1 MVLFCHLLPKW
12 PPNRGRASFASQF
25 QFSRCFSETVRR
37 PPGEVRRRL
46 QHGERPP
53 SAALPP
59 DVMPRVS
66 WQANRS
72 QDLVSAL
79 YAPRSTLYAPCPMR
93 TVVIAPDKFKG
104 SLTAEEAAEA
114 MARGVRAVWPD
125 ARIIKAPMADGGEG
139 TLRALVR
146 ATGGRVFHR
155 RVMGPL
161 GEPVRAAFG
170 VLGDGKTA
178 VIEMAEASGF
188 KLVPAARRNPL
199 LTTTYGT
206 GELILSAMRRGCR
219 RLIVGIGG
227 SATNDGGA
235 GMAQALGARLLDAR
249 GRELPRGVGGGVL
262 NRVASIEFPKSE
274 IRNPK
279 SEILVAGD
287 VRNPLVGPRGA
298 SAVFGPQK
306 GATPAMVKRL
316 DANLRHWARRIA
328 ECGLRNAEYRK
339 LATFPGGG
347 AAGGLGAGLKAFF
360 GARFRPGVEI
370 VIEHARLAEKLRG
383 ADLVI
388 TGEGRLDRSTLDGKA
403 PLGVARLARRMGVPV
418 IAVGGSLDV
427 SATAAF
433 RRAGFAAVA
442 PLMTESVT
450 LKEAMAN
457 AAKLLA
463 TATARTIRA
472 LDAAGRLG

>member
-1 MVLFCHLLPKW
+1 
-12 PPNRGRASFASQF
+12 
-25 QFSRCFSETVRR
+25 
-37 PPGEVRRRL
+37 
-46 QHGERPP
+46 
-53 SAALPP
+53 
-59 DVMPRVS
+59 
-66 WQANRS
+66 
-72 QDLVSAL
+72 
-79 YAPRSTLYAPCPMR
+79 MR

-114 MARGVRAVWPD
+114 IARGVRAVWPQ
-125 ARIIKAPMADGGEG
+125 ARVVKVPMADGGEG
-139 TLRALVR
+139 TLRSLVR
-146 ATGGRVFHR
+146 ATGGRIFYR

-161 GEPVRAAFG
+161 GKPVRAAFG

-199 LTTTYGT
+199 VTTTYGT
-206 GELILSAMRRGCR
+206 GELILTALRRGCR

-249 GRELPRGVGGGVL
+249 GREMLRGIGGGAL
-262 NRVASIEFPKSE
+262 DRVAKVDMSGFFGGHRP
-274 IRNPK
+274 P
-279 SEILVAGD
+279 LQVMVASD
-287 VRNPLVGPRGA
+287 VQNPLVGPRGA

-306 GATPAMVKRL
+306 GATPVMVKRL
-316 DANLRHWARRIA
+316 DANLRHWAHRIA
-328 ECGLRNAEYRK
+328 ECGMRNAEYGK
-339 LATFPGGG
+339 LTTFPGGG
-347 AAGGLGAGLKAFF
+347 AAGGLGAGLKAFL

-370 VIEHARLAEKLRG
+370 VIEHARLAEKLCG

-403 PLGVARLARRMGVPV
+403 PLGVARLARRLGVPV
-418 IAVGGSLDV
+418 IAVGGSLDPA
-427 SATAAF
+427 ATAAF

-442 PLMTESVT
+442 PLMTGSVT

-463 TATARTIRA
+463 ATTARTIRA
-472 LDAAGRLG
+472 LDAEGRLR

>member
-1 MVLFCHLLPKW
+1 
-12 PPNRGRASFASQF
+12 
-25 QFSRCFSETVRR
+25 
-37 PPGEVRRRL
+37 
-46 QHGERPP
+46 
-53 SAALPP
+53 
-59 DVMPRVS
+59 
-66 WQANRS
+66 
-72 QDLVSAL
+72 
-79 YAPRSTLYAPCPMR
+79 MR
-93 TVVIAPDKFKG
+93 TVVVAPDKFKG

-114 MARGVRAVWPD
+114 IARGVRAVWPN
-125 ARIIKAPMADGGEG
+125 ARVIKVPMADGGEG

-146 ATGGRVFHR
+146 ATGGKIFHR

-161 GEPVRAAFG
+161 GKPVRAAFG

-199 LTTTYGT
+199 VTTTYGT
-206 GELILSAMRRGCR
+206 GELILAALRRGCR

-235 GMAQALGARLLDAR
+235 GMAQALGARLVDAR
-249 GRELPRGVGGGVL
+249 GRGLPRGMGGGAL
-262 NRVASIEFPKSE
+262 SRVTRVVWPKAE
-274 IRNPK
+274 GRNPK
-279 SEILVAGD
+279 AEVLVASD
-287 VRNPLVGPRGA
+287 VQNPLVGPRGA

-306 GATPAMVKRL
+306 GATPVMVKRL
-316 DANLRHWARRIA
+316 DANLRHWAKLLERDVVSA
-328 ECGLRNAEYRK
+328 FGLRIS
-339 LATFPGGG
+339 TFPGGG
-347 AAGGLGAGLKAFF
+347 AAGGLGAGLKAFL

-418 IAVGGSLDV
+418 IAVGGSLDAA
-427 SATAAF
+427 ATAAF
-433 RRAGFAAVA
+433 RRAGFTAVA

-457 AAKLLA
+457 AAKLLTAA
-463 TATARTIRA
+463 TAWTIRA
-472 LDAAGRLG
+472 LDAKGRLR